1 MTHLDT
7 HNIICPNQ
15 HGFRNGHSCES
26 QLINTIQDLTEAADK
41 GKQTDTIIMD
51 FEKAFDKV
59 PHRRLLAKLHN
70 YGIRGK
76 LHNWVTSFLTKR
88 QQRVMVNGEVSDFVP
103 VTSGV
108 PQGTVTGPMW
118 FLIFINDLPDNIK
131 SNIRLFADD
140 CVLYRTVKSPSDAE
154 ILQHDLNTLTSWQDR
169 WLMKFNE
176 KKCYVMRITQSNSP
190 LQFTYKLNNS
200 NL

>member
-1 MTHLDT
+1 M
-7 HNIICPNQ
+7 
-15 HGFRNGHSCES
+15 
-26 QLINTIQDLTEAADK
+26 
-41 GKQTDTIIMD
+41 IIMD

-154 ILQHDLNTLTSWQDR
+154 ILQHDL
-169 WLMKFNE
+169 
-176 KKCYVMRITQSNSP
+176 
-190 LQFTYKLNNS
+190 
-200 NL
+200 

>member
-1 MTHLDT
+1 M
-7 HNIICPNQ
+7 
-15 HGFRNGHSCES
+15 
-26 QLINTIQDLTEAADK
+26 
-41 GKQTDTIIMD
+41 IIMD

-103 VTSGV
+103 VT
-108 PQGTVTGPMW
+108 GPLW
-118 FLIFINDLPDNIK
+118 FVIFINDLPDKIK

-140 CVLYRTVKSPSDAE
+140 CVLYRTVKSPLDAE
-154 ILQHDLNTLTSWQDR
+154 NLQHTLTSWQDR
-169 WLMKFNE
+169 WLMMKFNE
-176 KKCYVMRITQSNSP
+176 KKMLCYENHIVQFPTAVTTNSTI
-190 LQFTYKLNNS
+190 LTSRKQLVTAI
-200 NL
+200 